1 MQKCR
6 RNPYRNAALFAAV
19 SAAVVAVVLVSVLV
33 VAAAGMASPL
43 GSGTRESNATAAA
56 SPGAA
61 PVTSLGVT
69 WHGCAAVP
77 VTYSYDQGLTDLEVS
92 AVEGSLARATEG
104 LRALTGMQFGLQRVQ
119 TSRDAAPGTIH
130 VNWSDDNALFAGD
143 EVGFTVLYFVEAQI
157 TRAEVTIS
165 LGLLDRYEVGNVY
178 DRGESVTAVVL
189 HELGHAVG
197 LGHSVEVESLMHA
210 HHGTGTHVTP
220 TDRSGFRQA
229 GRADQD
235 ECRSLNF

>member
-1 MQKCR
+1 MQKCS
-6 RNPYRNAALFAAV
+6 RNPYRNAALLAGV
-19 SAAVVAVVLVSVLV
+19 LAAVVALVLVSVLV

-43 GSGTRESNATAAA
+43 GPDTRDRSSFRAAA
-56 SPGAA
+56 PAAA
-61 PVTSLGVT
+61 PVVSLGAA

-77 VTYSYDQGLTDLEVS
+77 VSYSYDQGLTDLEVA

-104 LRALTGMQFGLQRVQ
+104 LRVLTGRQFHLQRVQ
-119 TSRDAAPGTIH
+119 AVSNAAPGTIH
-130 VNWSDDNALFAGD
+130 VSWSGDDALFAGD

-165 LGLLDRYEVGNVY
+165 LELLDRYEVGNVD

-197 LGHSVEVESLMHA
+197 LGHSTELDSVMHA
-210 HHGTGTHVTP
+210 HHGTDTHVTS
-220 TDRSGFRQA
+220 TDRLGFEQA
-229 GRADQD
+229 GDAG
-235 ECRSLNF
+235 C

>member
-1 MQKCR
+1 MQNCS
-6 RNPYRNAALFAAV
+6 RNPYRNAALFTAI

-43 GSGTRESNATAAA
+43 GPGTRESNATRVT

-61 PVTSLGVT
+61 PVVSLGAV

-77 VTYSYDQGLTDLEVS
+77 VSYSYDQGLADLEVA
-92 AVEGSLARATEG
+92 AVESSLARATEG
-104 LRALTGMQFGLQRVQ
+104 LRVLTGRQFHLQRVRAG
-119 TSRDAAPGTIH
+119 SNAAPGTIH
-130 VNWSDDNALFAGD
+130 VSWSDDDDDLFAGD

-165 LGLLDRYEVGNVY
+165 LELLDRYEVGNVD

-197 LGHSVEVESLMHA
+197 LGHSTELDSVMHA
-210 HHGTGTHVTP
+210 HHGTDTHVTS
-220 TDRSGFRQA
+220 TDKLGFEQA
-229 GRADQD
+229 GNAG
-235 ECRSLNF
+235 C

>member
-1 MQKCR
+1 MQNCS
-6 RNPYRNAALFAAV
+6 RNPYRNAALFTAI

-43 GSGTRESNATAAA
+43 GPGTRESNATRVT

-61 PVTSLGVT
+61 PVVSLGAV

-77 VTYSYDQGLTDLEVS
+77 VSYSYDQGLTDLEVA

-104 LRALTGMQFGLQRVQ
+104 LRVLTGRQFHLQRVQ
-119 TSRDAAPGTIH
+119 AVSNAAPGTIH
-130 VNWSDDNALFAGD
+130 VFWSDDDALFAD
-143 EVGFTVLYFVEAQI
+143 KEVGFTVLYFVEAQI

-165 LGLLDRYEVGNVY
+165 LELLDRYKVGNVD

-197 LGHSVEVESLMHA
+197 LGHSFESDSVMHT
-210 HHGTGTHVTP
+210 HHGTDTHVTS
-220 TDRSGFRQA
+220 TDKLGFEQA
-229 GRADQD
+229 GNAG
-235 ECRSLNF
+235 C